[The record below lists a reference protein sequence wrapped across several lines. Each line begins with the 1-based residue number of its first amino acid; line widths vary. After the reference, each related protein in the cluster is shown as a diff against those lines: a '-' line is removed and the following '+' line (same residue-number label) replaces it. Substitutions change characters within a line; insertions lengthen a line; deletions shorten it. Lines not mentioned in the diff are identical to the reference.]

1 MEFSLQRFSR
11 LAAIAV
17 MGALAA
23 GCTSGQSA
31 VEPVVSQADLNA
43 NTLQFAVGTA
53 NIFGTST
60 GLNTVVT
67 FRQSNGLSATLLNT
81 PTITGPSGFVVN
93 AAPDTNPTPTGNKAQ
108 PIITAGADSKTNHIS
123 GSAIPVA
130 GAPFTATTFDLNGGA
145 FAYGFAPENSTSAG
159 SATYTLYRS
168 PIYFVAPP
176 PAVQPSSLGPL
187 AQNRYVGGPPLYQ
200 NVRDGTFPTGFVGY
214 SQGFVSFANVTLA
227 TGAYTLSVNI
237 PATNVAPVTKTAT
250 GTLTSLVALPAI
262 PAPVFAHAGTN
273 GGSITYT
280 APAGTVET
288 IAYVYDSTAGT
299 FFSAISH
306 TAGLNTVTIP
316 DNLGAH
322 AFGSPVTPTFTTG
335 DKLAVYVVGFNYGAF
350 EAGPPNNTSTT
361 PTIVGANGQAD
372 ITMSPAAIPTY

>member
-1 MEFSLQRFSR
+1 MEFSLLRFSR
-11 LAAIAV
+11 LAALAV

-31 VEPVVSQADLNA
+31 VEPIVSQADLNA

-81 PTITGPSGFVVN
+81 PTITGPSGFLVN
-93 AAPDTNPTPTGNKAQ
+93 APADATPTRTASKAP
-108 PIITAGADSKTNHIS
+108 PITTAGADSKTNHIS

-130 GAPFTATTFDLNGGA
+130 GLPFTGTTFDLAGGA
-145 FAYGFAPENSTSAG
+145 FAYGFSPENSSSAG

-168 PIYFVAPP
+168 PMYG
-176 PAVQPSSLGPL
+176 AV
-187 AQNRYVGGPPLYQ
+187 QNRYVGGPPLYQ
-200 NVRDGTFPTGFVGY
+200 NVRDGTFPAGFNGY
-214 SQGFVSFANVTLA
+214 SQGFISFANVTLA

-237 PATNVAPVTKTAT
+237 PATNVTPVTKTAT

-273 GGSITYT
+273 GGSVTYT
-280 APAGTVET
+280 APPGTTET
-288 IAYVYDSTAGT
+288 IAYVFDSTAGT

-306 TAGLNTVTIP
+306 TVGLNTVTIP

-322 AFGSPVTPTFTTG
+322 AFGSPVTPTFVTG
-335 DKLAVYVVGFNYGAF
+335 DKLSVYVVGFNYGAF
-350 EAGPPNNTSTT
+350 EAGPPTNTSAA
-361 PTIVGANGQAD
+361 PTIVGSNGQAD
-372 ITMSPAAIPTY
+372 ITMSPAAAPTY